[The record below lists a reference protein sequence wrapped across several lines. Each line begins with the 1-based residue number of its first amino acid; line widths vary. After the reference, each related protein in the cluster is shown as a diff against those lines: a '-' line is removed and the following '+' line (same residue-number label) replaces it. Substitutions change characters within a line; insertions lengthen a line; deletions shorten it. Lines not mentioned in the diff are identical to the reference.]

1 MKSKSSDDYFCESE
15 SIGTLYVVAT
25 PIGNL
30 ADITMRALETLRSVD
45 RIACEDT
52 RVTGVL
58 CKHYGIS
65 TPLFA
70 YHEYNSDAVVPNI
83 LASLQAGQNIALVS
97 DAGTPLISDPGY
109 RLVVA
114 ARAAN
119 IRVVPIPGASSILC
133 ALSAAGLPTERIHY
147 AGFLPNTSSARKEA
161 LGTLAQ
167 IDATLVLLESNHRL
181 VDSLRDAAEV
191 LGDTRQAVI
200 GRELTKH
207 FEEFTAGTL
216 SELADNYAA
225 RPQVKGEMV
234 LMVAPPEH
242 IVAQEAAWIPLIEAL
257 IPHYPTKK
265 VAQMIS
271 DTLGG
276 SRTALYR
283 LAQEAK
289 DRL

>member
-1 MKSKSSDDYFCESE
+1 MKSKSSVEHFRESDT
-15 SIGTLYVVAT
+15 IGILYVVAT

-30 ADITMRALETLRSVD
+30 ADITLRALETLRTVD

-58 CKHYGIS
+58 CKHYGIP

-70 YHEYNSDAVVPNI
+70 YHEHNSDHVVPKI
-83 LASLQAGQNIALVS
+83 IASLQAGHNIALVS

-114 ARAAN
+114 ARAAGL
-119 IRVVPIPGASSILC
+119 RVVPLPGASSILC
-133 ALSAAGLPTERIHY
+133 ALSASGMPTEHIHY
-147 AGFLPNTSSARKEA
+147 AGFLPNNTTARKESFA
-161 LGTLAQ
+161 QLAR

-181 VDSLRDAAEV
+181 VDSLRDAASI
-191 LGDTRQAVI
+191 LGTSRRAVI

-207 FEEFTAGTL
+207 FEEFTSGTL
-216 SELADNYAA
+216 EELAQNYAA
-225 RPQVKGEMV
+225 RSQVKGEIV
-234 LMVAPPEH
+234 LMIEPP
-242 IVAQEAAWIPLIEAL
+242 AQIALCEDAWMPLIEAL

-265 VAQMIS
+265 VAQIIA

-276 SRTALYR
+276 SRTTLYR